1 MAEDYKKYLVPE
13 VLSRLK
19 GMELKARLVVEGFLI
34 GLHRSPYRGFSVE
47 FAEHRPYMPGD
58 EIRRIDWKIYGKTDR
73 FYVKEYEE
81 ETNLKAYLLLDA
93 SASMA
98 FKSGGMDKL
107 EYARYLAASLA
118 YLLLKQK
125 DSVGLC
131 VFDTRLRR
139 YIPPRSAGNHIH
151 NLLKELDRTQSG
163 GETDLSSTFHQLAEK
178 IRRRGLI
185 IVVSDLLDDPQKV
198 VKGLRHFRHKR
209 HEVLVFHILDPWEI
223 DFPYREPALFRDM
236 ESDEKLVLE
245 PESLKG
251 EYKKRME
258 FFLNYYKSQCRD
270 SLIDYVNVSTT
281 TPFDRALF
289 AYLTKRRKL
298 G

>member
-1 MAEDYKKYLVPE
+1 MEDYKRYLVPE

-34 GLHRSPYRGFSVE
+34 GLHKSPYRGFSVE

-58 EIRRIDWKIYGKTDR
+58 EIRRIDWKIYAKTDR

-81 ETNLKAYLLLDA
+81 ETNLKAYLILDA

-98 FKSGGMDKL
+98 FKSGKIDKL
-107 EYARYLAASLA
+107 EYGRYLAASLA

-125 DSVGLC
+125 DSVGLSI
-131 VFDTRLRR
+131 FDTKIRR
-139 YIPPRSAGNHIH
+139 YIPPRSASNHIH
-151 NLLKELDRTQSG
+151 SLLKELGPVEPG
-163 GETDLSSTFHQLAEK
+163 GETNLSSTFHQLAEK
-178 IRRRGLI
+178 IKRRGLI
-185 IVVSDLLDDPQKV
+185 IVISDLLDDPEKV
-198 VKGLRHFRHKR
+198 VRGLRHFRHRK

-223 DFPYREPALFRDM
+223 NFPYHEPALFRDM
-236 ESDEKLVLE
+236 ESDEKLVVE
-245 PESLKG
+245 PESLKR
-251 EYKKRME
+251 EYKKRLE

-270 SLIDYVNVSTT
+270 SLIDYVNLNTS

-289 AYLTKRRKL
+289 SYLTKRKRL
-298 G
+298 S

>member
-1 MAEDYKKYLVPE
+1 MEDYKKYLIPE

-34 GLHRSPYRGFSVE
+34 GLHKSPYRGFSVE

-81 ETNLKAYLLLDA
+81 ETNLKAYIILDA

-98 FKSGGMDKL
+98 FRSDRIDKL
-107 EYARYLAASLA
+107 EYGCYLAASLA

-131 VFDTRLRR
+131 IFDTKMRT
-139 YIPPRSAGNHIH
+139 YIPPRSASNHIH
-151 NLLKELDRTQSG
+151 NLLKELDRVEPGS
-163 GETDLSSTFHQLAEK
+163 ETDLSSTFHQLAEK

-185 IVVSDLLDDPQKV
+185 IVISDLLDDPEKV
-198 VKGLRHFRHKR
+198 LRGLKHFRHKK
-209 HEVLVFHILDPWEI
+209 HEVIVFHILDPWEV
-223 DFPYREPALFRDM
+223 DFPYEEPSLFRDM
-236 ESDEKLVLE
+236 ESNEKLVVE
-245 PESLKG
+245 PESLRG
-251 EYKKRME
+251 EYKRKVE
-258 FFLNYYKSQCRD
+258 SFVNYYKSECRN
-270 SLIDYVNVSTT
+270 SLIDYVSLNTSTS
-281 TPFDRALF
+281 FDRALF
-289 AYLTKRRKL
+289 SYLIKRKKL